1 MELAIASPALTSRRQ
16 LLRRASADHPPDRW
30 ADGALGSPPG
40 APLRVAMLAPPWIP
54 VPAPGYGGVESVVS
68 TLTEAL
74 VRRGHE
80 VTLFCAPGSASR
92 ANVVTLLD
100 EPHPDEIERSLY
112 EADHVGCAFD
122 EIDLATN
129 GDPFDVVHDHC
140 GFTALAMANRID
152 TPLVHTLHGPFTA
165 ETAAFYARHGHK
177 AALVGISRAQLSSAP
192 PGLDAVGSIPNPID
206 LRAWPLQER
215 KGDYLLW
222 VGRMTPEKGPHR
234 AIAAARAVDVP
245 LVLAG
250 VIQPGQQPFF
260 DREVAPHIDGD
271 RVRFVGE
278 IGGSDKRS
286 LFARARGL
294 LMPIRWNE
302 PFGMVMVEA
311 LACGTPVIA
320 FPEGAARE
328 LVIEGK
334 TGFLVDDERAMTVA
348 VGRLPQIAARD
359 CRAWVREHCDV
370 EVVAAAYER
379 TYQSVALHHRAPRA
393 LASV

>member
-1 MELAIASPALTSRRQ
+1 MDAVSAAPARRSH
-16 LLRRASADHPPDRW
+16 RRWPGASAGHLV
-30 ADGALGSPPG
+30 AGATGSKSG
-40 APLRVAMLAPPWIP
+40 APLRVAMLAPPWIS

-74 VRRGHE
+74 VRRGHD
-80 VTLFCAPGSASR
+80 VTLFCAPGSVSR

-100 EPHPDEIERSLY
+100 ESHPDEIERALY
-112 EADHVGCAFD
+112 EVDQVGQAFD
-122 EIDLATN
+122 AIDGAPG
-129 GDPFDVVHDHC
+129 GDRFDVLHDHC
-140 GFTALAMANRID
+140 GFTGLAMANRIA
-152 TPLVHTLHGPFTA
+152 TPLVHTLHGPFTP

-177 AALVGISRAQLSSAP
+177 GTLVGISRAQLASAP
-192 PGLDAVGSIPNPID
+192 PGLGPIASIPNPID
-206 LRAWPLQER
+206 LRTWPLHER

-250 VIQPGQQPFF
+250 VIQPGQQAFF
-260 DREVAPHIDGD
+260 DREIAPHIDGEH
-271 RVRFVGE
+271 VRFIGE
-278 IGGSDKRS
+278 VGGSAKRS

-328 LVIEGK
+328 LVVDGK
-334 TGFLVDDERAMTVA
+334 TGYLVDDERAMAVA
-348 VGRLPQIAARD
+348 IGQLSRIAARD
-359 CRAWVREHCDV
+359 CRAWVTRHCDV

-379 TYQSVALHHRAPRA
+379 TYRSVALQDARRV